1 MRARD
6 VMSTDLV
13 TVAAKASLLKAAE
26 LMINAGVSGLPVTD
40 EQGNL
45 AGFLSEYDLI
55 RHVMGN
61 GDSAPFDL
69 QAHLEGGDALAG
81 PYSQVLA
88 EPVSGAMSAPAI
100 AVKEGTPLQAVADL
114 MLKHPARTIPVVRG
128 AAVVGLVARVDLV
141 KALLSRPRDAA
152 KTVVALVDVPAVD
165 DEALRRL
172 VAASV
177 RRLGLPLGGG
187 FDVVA
192 HHGVIHL
199 WGEAIDED
207 AHQAYRAAAAR
218 VTGVRDVHSHMQV
231 VPQRRP
237 VGSRRW

>member
-1 MRARD
+1 MHARD
-6 VMSTDLV
+6 VMSTDIV

-40 EQGNL
+40 EHNL

-55 RHVMGN
+55 RRVMGS
-61 GDSAPFDL
+61 GESAPFDL
-69 QAHLEGGDALAG
+69 QAHLEGSDALAR
-81 PYSQVLA
+81 PYAQVLA
-88 EPVSGAMSAPAI
+88 EPVSGAMSAAAI
-100 AVKEGTPLQAVADL
+100 AVKESTRLQAVADL
-114 MLKHPARTIPVVRG
+114 MLKHRARSIPVICGVTI
-128 AAVVGLVARVDLV
+128 VGIVARVDLV

-152 KTVVALVDVPAVD
+152 KTVVALVELPAVD
-165 DEALRRL
+165 DEAPRRR
-172 VAASV
+172 VADSV
-177 RRLGLPLGGG
+177 RRLGLPLRGG

-192 HHGVIHL
+192 RHGVIHL

-237 VGSRRW
+237 VVQRRW

>member
-6 VMSTDLV
+6 VMSTDIV

-55 RHVMGN
+55 RRVMGN
-61 GDSAPFDL
+61 GESAPFDL
-69 QAHLEGGDALAG
+69 QAHLEGGGALAG
-81 PYSQVLA
+81 PYAQVLA
-88 EPVSGAMSAPAI
+88 EPVSGVMSAPAI
-100 AVKEGTPLQAVADL
+100 AVTESTPLQAVADL
-114 MLKHPARTIPVVRG
+114 MLKHRARSIPVIRG
-128 AAVVGLVARVDLV
+128 VAVVGVVARVDLV
-141 KALLSRPRDAA
+141 KALLSRPRNTA
-152 KTVVALVDVPAVD
+152 KTVVALDLPAVD

-172 VAASV
+172 VAESV

-192 HHGVIHL
+192 QHGVIHL

>member
-6 VMSTDLV
+6 VMSTDIV

-55 RHVMGN
+55 RRVMGN

-69 QAHLEGGDALAG
+69 QAHLEGRDALSG
-81 PYSQVLA
+81 PYAQVLA
-88 EPVSGAMSAPAI
+88 EPVSRAMSAPAI
-100 AVKEGTPLQAVADL
+100 AVKESTPLQVVADL
-114 MLKHPARTIPVVRG
+114 MLKHRARCIPVIRG
-128 AAVVGLVARVDLV
+128 AALVGVVARVDLV

-152 KTVVALVDVPAVD
+152 KTVAALVELPAVD
-165 DEALRRL
+165 DEVLRRL
-172 VAASV
+172 VTESV

-192 HHGVIHL
+192 RHGVIHL
-199 WGEAIDED
+199 WGEATDED

-231 VPQRRP
+231 VPQHRP